1 MAWGDTEQKKDLSL
15 IRENLD
21 DLDPQPVY
29 KDRAA
34 LRVHLDLMISNCK
47 RYNGAETEFWQ
58 AADAMEKFIAEIFS
72 KKDEEEAAASLSGGG
87 GGAT

>member
-1 MAWGDTEQKKDLSL
+1 M

-29 KDRAA
+29 KDKAA
-34 LRVHLDLMISNCK
+34 LRAHLDLMISNCK
-47 RYNGAETEFWQ
+47 RYNGVDTEFWQ
-58 AADAMEKFIAEIFS
+58 AADAMEKFIAEIFA
-72 KKDEEEAAASLSGGG
+72 KKEEEEAAVSFSG

>member
-1 MAWGDTEQKKDLSL
+1 MKSTTHNTDLSL

-21 DLDPQPVY
+21 ELDPPVY
-29 KDRAA
+29 KDKAA
-34 LRVHLDLMISNCK
+34 FRVHLDLMISNCK

-58 AADAMEKFIAEIFS
+58 AADAMEKLIAEIFA
-72 KKDEEEAAASLSGGG
+72 KKEEDEAAASFSGG